1 MIRGEWGD
9 QPREELKLTKEFT
22 QQISPP
28 SLALGSLLGAHSRSH
43 WALAE
48 GDGLG
53 ATGRPPSPLNRVVW
67 SGCLSPGQ
75 GLRRMGSHPL
85 AGVGTGLSW
94 AGKTTEGSRGLL
106 TSGVRRCQ

>member
-1 MIRGEWGD
+1 MRRIRAIWAERERQSRVKPPRDQPTPTATTTPAVVLKGGRELARELWEPRPWVTRGEWGD

-48 GDGLG
+48 GEGGG
-53 ATGRPPSPLNRVVW
+53 ATGRP
-67 SGCLSPGQ
+67 
-75 GLRRMGSHPL
+75 
-85 AGVGTGLSW
+85 
-94 AGKTTEGSRGLL
+94 LL
-106 TSGVRRCQ
+106 P